1 MKPGKIP
8 FGLLLLNAA
17 FLLVLFTLGF
27 LPENPGVR
35 LFQGGA
41 FTLACFDIAYIVR
54 TVFADRLKKD

>member
-1 MKPGKIP
+1 MLIIPAIDIRGGKC
-8 FGLLLLNAA
+8 
-17 FLLVLFTLGF
+17 
-27 LPENPGVR
+27 VR